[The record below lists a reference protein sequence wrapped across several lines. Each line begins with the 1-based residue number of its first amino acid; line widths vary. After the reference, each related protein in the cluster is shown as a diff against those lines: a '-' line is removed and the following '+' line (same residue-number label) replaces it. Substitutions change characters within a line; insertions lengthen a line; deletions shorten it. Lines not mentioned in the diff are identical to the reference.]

1 MHIRHLRATTD
12 SGKRDET
19 MQKDNVLNAL
29 QHSDEK
35 RSGFLNAWKHGVDFL
50 GPHFFGPGTP
60 ETASCKEELQ
70 PLKEI
75 VNAAFEQES
84 EGEEQFLAAMV
95 SFYDP
100 AWGEELASRIEC
112 HKSLCGLTYDLDHEC
127 TEIVCELLL
136 NYEGW

>member
-1 MHIRHLRATTD
+1 
-12 SGKRDET
+12 
-19 MQKDNVLNAL
+19 MQKDNVLNVL
-29 QHSDEK
+29 QQSDEK
-35 RSGFLNAWKHGVDFL
+35 HSRFLKAWKHGVDFL

-60 ETASCKEELQ
+60 DTAISKEELL
-70 PLKEI
+70 PLKH
-75 VNAAFEQES
+75 VVDASFEQES

-112 HKSLCGLTYDLDHEC
+112 HKSLCGLTFNLDHEC
-127 TEIVCELLL
+127 TAIVCELLL

>member
-1 MHIRHLRATTD
+1 MP
-12 SGKRDET
+12 
-19 MQKDNVLNAL
+19 KDNILNVLQQSAEK
-29 QHSDEK
+29 HS
-35 RSGFLNAWKHGVDFL
+35 RFWVAWKRGVDFL
-50 GPHFFGPGTP
+50 GPHFFGP
-60 ETASCKEELQ
+60 ETLQSAKTKEDLRPLQ
-70 PLKEI
+70 D
-75 VNAAFEQES
+75 VVDAAFEDES

-112 HKSLCGLTYDLDHEC
+112 HKSLCGLTFDLDHEC

>member
-1 MHIRHLRATTD
+1 
-12 SGKRDET
+12 